1 MAPFIALALKLAPFL
16 IPEAVKALG
25 GDKAG
30 EAATAVMEVAKKV
43 AGVEGEEA
51 VAAINNNPALQGQF
65 ALAMSAE
72 RVRFRELDV
81 EEQRIAAEDKA
92 NARKTFGT
100 DRAVFWLGMAVL
112 ATYSVVLGGALYG
125 AYWLLVAGGMAALDA
140 GSVAAV
146 FGLIGAIVG
155 YIASDAKMVIS
166 YYFGSSRGSSDK
178 SDTLAKAF
186 SAMVKK

>member
-16 IPEAVKALG
+16 IPEAVKALAG
-25 GDKAG
+25 ERAG
-30 EAATAVMEVAKKV
+30 EAASAVLDTASKV
-43 AGVEGEEA
+43 TGLSGEEA
-51 VAAINNNPALQGQF
+51 IAAINNSAEMQVKFQLAL
-65 ALAMSAE
+65 SDE
-72 RVRFRELDV
+72 RVRFRELEV
-81 EEQRIAAEDKA
+81 EEQRLYVEDREG
-92 NARKTFGT
+92 ARKAFGT

-112 ATYSVVLGGALYG
+112 IAYAVVLTGSLYG
-125 AYWLLVAGGMAALDA
+125 AYWLLVKGGMAALDA

>member
-1 MAPFIALALKLAPFL
+1 MAPLIAIALKLAPFL
-16 IPEAVKALG
+16 IPEAVKALA

-30 EAATAVMEVAKKV
+30 DAASAVMEVAKKV
-43 AGVEGEEA
+43 TGMEGEEA
-51 VAAINNNPALQGQF
+51 VDAINNSLLMQREFQV
-65 ALAMSAE
+65 AMSAE
-72 RVRFRELDV
+72 RVRFREMEI
-81 EEQRIAAEDKA
+81 EEQRLYVEDRDS
-92 NARKTFGT
+92 ARKAFGT

-112 ATYSVVLGGALYG
+112 LTYAVVLGGALYG
-125 AYWLLVAGGMAALDA
+125 AYWLLVKGGIAALDA

-186 SAMVKK
+186 TSLVRK